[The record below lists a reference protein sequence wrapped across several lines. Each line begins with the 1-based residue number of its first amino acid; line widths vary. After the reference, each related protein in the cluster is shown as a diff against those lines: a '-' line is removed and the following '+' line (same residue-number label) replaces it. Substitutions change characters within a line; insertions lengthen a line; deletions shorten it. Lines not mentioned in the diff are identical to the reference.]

1 MKSLLVLT
9 LLSLFTQETM
19 STLITVYDHDPL
31 KLDCSEMMI
40 KKYCNI
46 SNLTI
51 ILASNESSFQIQS
64 NGIVNVYNGSTGEY
78 FCKCPSK
85 HELDFRV
92 EVRSLSVPESL
103 TIECQCFCVEI
114 AVAISVVAVIELIG
128 LICLVFR
135 NLRFGYKT
143 TFTNQII

>member
-1 MKSLLVLT
+1 
-9 LLSLFTQETM
+9 M

-31 KLDCSEMMI
+31 TFDCSEL

-46 SNLTI
+46 SDLTI
-51 ILASNESSFQIQS
+51 IHASNQSSFEVFKNWSVKVI
-64 NGIVNVYNGSTGEY
+64 NGSSGEY
-78 FCKCPSK
+78 LCRCPK
-85 HELDFRV
+85 MQELDFSV
-92 EVRSLSVPESL
+92 EIRSIPIYESLS
-103 TIECQCFCVEI
+103 IECQCFCVEI

>member
-9 LLSLFTQETM
+9 LLCLFTQETM

-31 KLDCSEMMI
+31 TLDCSGL

-46 SNLTI
+46 SDLSI

-64 NGIVNVYNGSTGEY
+64 NGIVNVYNASTGEY
-78 FCKCPSK
+78 ICKCPK
-85 HELDFRV
+85 NHMVDFSV